1 MKKVVLISILLILF
15 SNFNFSQ
22 QWTFLTD
29 DNNAKAEYTLDEAKS
44 NNKDLT
50 INFTLNAYRLKE
62 ITINNNVSYIVES
75 PNGARILKAGAPD
88 LPLYAQSVIIPDTGS
103 MEVIINKVDFVEIQK
118 IDIAPSKGNLLR
130 TVNPDSVPY
139 SFGSEYQQNSF
150 FPTDIVYLRDPYIL
164 RDFRGQAIV
173 VQPFQY
179 NPVTKTLR
187 IYTNIDFTVRA
198 TQGSGINEFHRNKA
212 LQSIDREF
220 NEIYKR
226 QFLNYGSSLK
236 YTPLNDNPGRMLI
249 ISYSSFISAM
259 QPFIEWKIMKGIP
272 CEIVDVSTIGN
283 NATSIKDY
291 VTNYYNTNGLTYLLL
306 VGDFAQVTSPTGN
319 YSGVTGAKDNSYAY
333 ITGND
338 HYQEFFV
345 GRFSAESVTDLQT
358 QVTRSIN
365 YEKNP
370 TTGTWLEG
378 TLGIASSEGP
388 GHNSEYDYQHIRNIM
403 NDLMNYNYT
412 TYYELYDGS
421 QGGQDAPGN
430 PTATN
435 VSTIVNNGVGNIF
448 YCGHGDDTYWVTTNF
463 SNSNVNTLTNYN
475 KLPFI
480 YSVACVVG
488 HFNVGTCFC
497 EAWMRANKTN
507 GPTGAIGIFGS
518 TINQSWA
525 PPMTAQDE
533 MADILVESYTSN
545 IKRTFAGIG
554 INGCFKMNDVHADY
568 NMTDTWTVFGDPSI
582 VLRTKN
588 PMNMTVSHPSS
599 INTGTSNINVTC
611 NVNGA
616 YVSITLNNQILGT
629 GYVSNGTANITLN
642 PAPSNGG
649 ETLKVCVTAYN
660 YIPYIGD
667 ILVAGTSTN
676 PLNFTATSI
685 SQSQIDLSWSLNSSN
700 NPVLLVYN
708 TTNTFGTPTSGTT
721 YNVGQ
726 TINGGGTII
735 YNGSNTTF
743 SHTGLNSNTTYYYKI
758 FSIMTGNTYSTGVTA
773 QATTL
778 PDPISGFSLDFE
790 ACADWST
797 DFTPWTS
804 YDGDGKNT
812 YQSSDCDFTGE
823 GTAFGFMAFNPSLA
837 GCFTTHGGQ
846 RCGVS
851 ICPVDATESNDWIIS
866 PQIQM
871 RENGSISF
879 WVYSP
884 KPSTWGTE
892 TYDVLVSTT
901 NNQPSSFTAIASN
914 EEAPNQWTK
923 KTYSLSAY
931 NNQQIYIGIRHR
943 ATDKFMMMIDD
954 ILIDTG
960 TVSSV
965 SPVAS
970 FTYTPTTICAGS
982 QVQFINTSQNA
993 TSYSWSFPGGNPSTS
1008 TQTNPIVTF
1017 NTPGTYTITL
1027 TASNGNQN
1035 NTYSQLITV
1044 NQNPII
1050 NINVSP
1056 STNICYGN
1064 SVTLTATGATSYQW
1078 NNNLGTNNSITI
1090 TPTSSTSYSVTG
1102 YSNGCTASATT
1113 YINVFSTPQA
1123 PTITIISNNP
1133 IILQSSAT
1141 SGNQW
1146 YKDNNPIAGAVYQT
1160 HQVLENGIYY
1170 AKVTSN
1176 GCISDPSNSIQI
1188 NSLNINNYDHDNI
1201 TIYPSPAQDIIY
1213 IQTDK
1218 KILEV
1223 RLIDALGRMVANTD
1237 TYQLNL
1243 DNISN
1248 GVYHLV
1254 IKFDDDV
1261 IVLPVIV
1268 KK

>member
-851 ICPVDATESNDWIIS
+851 ICPVD
-866 PQIQM
+866 
-871 RENGSISF
+871 
-879 WVYSP
+879 
-884 KPSTWGTE
+884 
-892 TYDVLVSTT
+892 
-901 NNQPSSFTAIASN
+901 
-914 EEAPNQWTK
+914 
-923 KTYSLSAY
+923 
-931 NNQQIYIGIRHR
+931 
-943 ATDKFMMMIDD
+943 
-954 ILIDTG
+954 
-960 TVSSV
+960 
-965 SPVAS
+965 
-970 FTYTPTTICAGS
+970 
-982 QVQFINTSQNA
+982 
-993 TSYSWSFPGGNPSTS
+993 
-1008 TQTNPIVTF
+1008 
-1017 NTPGTYTITL
+1017 
-1027 TASNGNQN
+1027 
-1035 NTYSQLITV
+1035 
-1044 NQNPII
+1044 
-1050 NINVSP
+1050 
-1056 STNICYGN
+1056 
-1064 SVTLTATGATSYQW
+1064 
-1078 NNNLGTNNSITI
+1078 
-1090 TPTSSTSYSVTG
+1090 
-1102 YSNGCTASATT
+1102 
-1113 YINVFSTPQA
+1113 
-1123 PTITIISNNP
+1123 
-1133 IILQSSAT
+1133 
-1141 SGNQW
+1141 
-1146 YKDNNPIAGAVYQT
+1146 
-1160 HQVLENGIYY
+1160 
-1170 AKVTSN
+1170 
-1176 GCISDPSNSIQI
+1176 
-1188 NSLNINNYDHDNI
+1188 
-1201 TIYPSPAQDIIY
+1201 
-1213 IQTDK
+1213 
-1218 KILEV
+1218 
-1223 RLIDALGRMVANTD
+1223 
-1237 TYQLNL
+1237 
-1243 DNISN
+1243 
-1248 GVYHLV
+1248 
-1254 IKFDDDV
+1254 
-1261 IVLPVIV
+1261 
-1268 KK
+1268 